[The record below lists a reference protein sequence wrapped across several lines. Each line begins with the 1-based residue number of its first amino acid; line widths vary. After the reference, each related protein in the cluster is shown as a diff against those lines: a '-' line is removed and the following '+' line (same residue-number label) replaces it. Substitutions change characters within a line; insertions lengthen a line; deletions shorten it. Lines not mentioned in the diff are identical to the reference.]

1 MDRGAWQATVHG
13 IEKSQIQLKR
23 LSISS
28 FVSSSKKWYI
38 QSFFR
43 IRLVGVET
51 LLNKRYNL
59 ENISDINIFVGS
71 EKFLS
76 RFLYRLIVFLTTKKK
91 NLCINSVTLY

>member
-1 MDRGAWQATVHG
+1 MDRGSWQATVHR

-38 QSFFR
+38 KSFFR

-59 ENISDINIFVGS
+59 ENISDINIFLGLRS
-71 EKFLS
+71 F
-76 RFLYRLIVFLTTKKK
+76 
-91 NLCINSVTLY
+91 

>member
-1 MDRGAWQATVHG
+1 MDRGSWQATVHR
-13 IEKSQIQLKR
+13 IEKSQILLKR

-38 QSFFR
+38 KSFFR

-59 ENISDINIFVGS
+59 ENISDINIFLGLRS
-71 EKFLS
+71 F
-76 RFLYRLIVFLTTKKK
+76 
-91 NLCINSVTLY
+91 